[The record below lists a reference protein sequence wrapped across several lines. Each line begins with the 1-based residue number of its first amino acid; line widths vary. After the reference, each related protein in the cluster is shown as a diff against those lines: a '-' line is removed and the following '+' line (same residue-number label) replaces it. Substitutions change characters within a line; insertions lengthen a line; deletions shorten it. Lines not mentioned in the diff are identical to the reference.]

1 MSSVA
6 TQSLFNRFLNSPA
19 GPKTIHFWAPT
30 FKWGL
35 VIAGLSDLKRP
46 ADQLSLSQNLT
57 LGVTGL
63 IWTRYG
69 FVVKPKN
76 YIIVAVNFCV
86 FLTATAQV
94 GRIINYRQTI
104 KESTTTSEKLAVI

>member
-6 TQSLFNRFLNSPA
+6 TQSLFSRFMNSPA

-30 FKWGL
+30 MKWGL
-35 VIAGLSDLKRP
+35 VIAGLGDLQKP
-46 ADQLSLSQNLT
+46 ADQLSLSQNLS

-69 FVVKPKN
+69 FVIIPKN
-76 YIIVAVNFCV
+76 YMVAAVNFSV
-86 FLTATAQV
+86 FLTGMAQV
-94 GRIINYRQTI
+94 GRIIYHRQTTQEK
-104 KESTTTSEKLAVI
+104 KEGQLAMI